1 MDIHAAV
8 LNAHSLILHDLA
20 DAARALDAARTEA
33 AAAADPSGPLAAAR
47 SAGMRL
53 GWVNADASPLFHRWR
68 DTGRAPEDRE
78 LDALAAAVQDVAA
91 ARSAATSALALQR
104 MGRDAETLHRRTASD
119 LRAATDA
126 LERIINGAGGARR

>member
-20 DAARALDAARTEA
+20 DAARALDTAAEA
-33 AAAADPSGPLAAAR
+33 APSGPLAAAR
-47 SAGMRL
+47 AEAAML
-53 GWVNADASPLFHRWR
+53 GRVNADASPLFHRWR

-91 ARSAATSALALQR
+91 ARAAATSALALQR